1 MSRWDADRAI
11 GVALLAAITV
21 MFTSAVVV
29 AQKRYDT
36 GASDTEI
43 KIGQTMPYSGPASAY
58 ATVGKAQAA
67 YMRMVNENGG
77 INGRKITFISYD
89 DGYNPSKTFE
99 QVRKLVE
106 SDEVLLTFQILGT
119 APNAAVQKYLNA
131 KHVPQLFAATG
142 ATRFTDPQHYPWTMA
157 FNPNYLTEGRIY
169 ARYILDNHPT
179 AKIGVLYQNDDLG
192 KDYLAG
198 LKDGLGSKAAA
209 MIVAE
214 AAYEPSDPTIES
226 QLVTLK
232 SAGASLLYDIT
243 TPKFAAQA
251 IRKTVEM
258 AWKPVHI
265 LTINSTSIG
274 GVLVPAGLENSRGII
289 SVNYGKDPAD
299 PTWNNDEGMKK
310 WRAFMDKYYPDGDKN
325 SSFNTYGY
333 GTAALLEDVLKR
345 CGDDLTRDN
354 VMRQATSLKDIVGDL
369 SLPGM
374 AINTSPTDYRV
385 NKQLQMMRFN
395 GERWELFGPIIT
407 DEPRS

>member
-1 MSRWDADRAI
+1 
-11 GVALLAAITV
+11 
-21 MFTSAVVV
+21 
-29 AQKRYDT
+29 
-36 GASDTEI
+36 
-43 KIGQTMPYSGPASAY
+43 
-58 ATVGKAQAA
+58 
-67 YMRMVNENGG
+67 
-77 INGRKITFISYD
+77 
-89 DGYNPSKTFE
+89 
-99 QVRKLVE
+99 
-106 SDEVLLTFQILGT
+106 
-119 APNAAVQKYLNA
+119 
-131 KHVPQLFAATG
+131 
-142 ATRFTDPQHYPWTMA
+142 MA
-157 FNPNYLTEGRIY
+157 FNPNYQTEGRIY
-169 ARYILDNHPT
+169 ARYILDSHPT

-192 KDYLAG
+192 KDYLTG

-232 SAGASLLYDIT
+232 SAGADLLYDIT

-274 GVLVPAGLENSRGII
+274 GVLVPAGLENARGII

-333 GTAALLEDVLKR
+333 ATAALLEEVLKR

>member
-21 MFTSAVVV
+21 MFTSTMVV
-29 AQKRYDT
+29 AQKKYDT

-77 INGRKITFISYD
+77 ISGRKITLISYD

-157 FNPNYLTEGRIY
+157 FNPNYQTEGRIY

-192 KDYLAG
+192 KDYLTG

-265 LTINSTSIG
+265 LDINSTSIG
-274 GVLVPAGLENSRGII
+274 GVLVPAGLENSQGII

-299 PTWNNDEGMKK
+299 PTWNNDVGMKK

-333 GTAALLEDVLKR
+333 ATAALLEDVLKR

-354 VMRQATSLKDIVGDL
+354 VMRQATGLKNVVGDL